1 MRVINFH
8 TTEIERNDTCNSLAR
23 FFLEIRAD
31 MRRIQD
37 CIFGIYNRGTT
48 CTQTYRMRTKKNF
61 IIVINFYQN
70 NWSAINLKLNVFS
83 CCWKRGTS

>member
-1 MRVINFH
+1 
-8 TTEIERNDTCNSLAR
+8 
-23 FFLEIRAD
+23 

-48 CTQTYRMRTKKNF
+48 CTHKLIGTRVRKKNF

-70 NWSAINLKLNVFS
+70 NWSAIDFEIECILLLLEKG
-83 CCWKRGTS
+83 KRVKIDGAKFEKKKIKNK